1 MRTLQQLNDLGSG
14 HLPGHLGVVITY
26 LSGPEIHAEIVVHQ
40 SHMAPNGYL
49 HAGTVV
55 TLADTAAGYGCTANL
70 PSGALGFT
78 TIELKANYL
87 GTAREG
93 TIDCVATATHLGRS
107 TQVWDATVKHRES
120 GKTLA
125 LFRCTQMLLYAKSAG

>member
-55 TLADTAAGYGCTANL
+55 TLADTGRLWVHGKPAERRPGIHDHRTESELSGHCSRGDDRMRGNRRPPRQEHRYGM
-70 PSGALGFT
+70 PP
-78 TIELKANYL
+78 
-87 GTAREG
+87 
-93 TIDCVATATHLGRS
+93 
-107 TQVWDATVKHRES
+107 
-120 GKTLA
+120 
-125 LFRCTQMLLYAKSAG
+125 